1 MEILNQNPETLNK
14 FRLSGNLTLKGVL
27 IAVLTL
33 LLLIPAAF
41 ISELVRERSDR
52 REEVEEEL
60 SSKWAS
66 SQTLKGPVLVIPY
79 VKETADSKG
88 SKTYSDYYYTLLPE
102 NLDIEGEIIPEKN
115 RSRGLFKAFSLY
127 KSEMNLKGEFPAIDF
142 ASLDIPLQDINFEQ
156 AKLCFG
162 ISDFA
167 GLEDLVRVN
176 LDGESMELSKDKN
189 DILGDNFSEGGMGVS
204 IPLSKE
210 KLLSKRKFSMNLRLK
225 GSNAIS
231 FAPMGK
237 TMTVNLKS
245 SWQNPS
251 FFGKYL
257 SSESEVSDSGF
268 SVKWKLLD
276 INRNYPQIWKG
287 TEYDLT
293 EATFGVKMLNPNDSY
308 GKTHRAV
315 KYALLFIAL
324 TLGLCFC
331 VEILQKRRI
340 HPLQYSLIGMAL
352 CMFYTLL
359 LSIGEYTGFNHAYLA
374 AASATVA
381 LIGIYSASIF
391 RSTKTGMIFG
401 GVIAGLYGFIF
412 ILIQLSDGALLVGS
426 VGLFILLCLIMYYT
440 RKIDWYGER

>member
-1 MEILNQNPETLNK
+1 MEILNQNPEILNK
-14 FRLSGNLTLKGVL
+14 FRLSGNLTLKAVL

-33 LLLIPAAF
+33 FLLIPAAF
-41 ISELVRERSDR
+41 ISELVNERSER
-52 REEVEEEL
+52 REKVETEL

-79 VKETADSKG
+79 VKETADDKG
-88 SKTYSDYYYTLLPE
+88 DKTYSTYYCTLLPE
-102 NLDIEGEIIPEKN
+102 NLDIDGEIIPEKN

-127 KSEMNLKGEFPAIDF
+127 KSEINLKGEFPAIDF
-142 ASLDIPLQDINFEQ
+142 AALDIPLQDIKFERS
-156 AKLCFG
+156 KLCFG

-167 GLEDLVRVN
+167 GLEDLVKVD
-176 LDGESMELSKDKN
+176 LDGEIVELSKDKN
-189 DILGDNFSEGGMGVS
+189 DILGDNFSAGGMGVG

-210 KLLSKRKFSMNLRLK
+210 SFSSKRKFSMQLRLK
-225 GSNAIS
+225 GSDALS

-237 TMTVNLKS
+237 TMIVSLKS
-245 SWQNPS
+245 QWPNPS

-276 INRNYPQIWKG
+276 VNRNYPQIWKG
-287 TEYDLT
+287 TEYDLS
-293 EATFGVKMLNPNDSY
+293 EASFGVKMLNPNDSY

-340 HPLQYSLIGMAL
+340 HPLQYSLIGLAL
-352 CMFYTLL
+352 CIFYTLL
-359 LSIGEYTGFNHAYLA
+359 LSIGEYTGFNLAYLMA
-374 AASATVA
+374 SSATVA
-381 LIGIYSASIF
+381 LIAIYAASIF
-391 RSTKTGMIFG
+391 KSTKTGIIFG
-401 GVIAGLYGFIF
+401 GVIAGLYSFIF